1 MIASI
6 RGATPSELAY
16 VARKAERM
24 GVDALQLDLYAPI
37 GPVLAELYTS
47 PDLIAALCRGIH
59 RDQQGFEA
67 MLRYVRNVTA
77 LDGAC
82 FLVKKQTWQA
92 LGGFHAAADG
102 YETVEFCLA
111 GVKQG
116 LDRKFIHKR

>member
-1 MIASI
+1 
-6 RGATPSELAY
+6 
-16 VARKAERM
+16 
-24 GVDALQLDLYAPI
+24 
-37 GPVLAELYTS
+37 
-47 PDLIAALCRGIH
+47 
-59 RDQQGFEA
+59 

-116 LDRKFIHKR
+116 LWNVWTPFAECKLAEAPAAGRAGCRGVFAALEQAGRGAGPVLSSEFEKTGAAVRGHRRKRT